1 MKKDRYRKQLFQM
14 CGIGFAIVIVAA
26 CFLQRR
32 INDSSWEDA
41 SGTSA
46 GWAENSKELGLLSV
60 DEINAD
66 RLSEQTIQISWPDSL
81 DAEAEQYIVKK
92 RRITNPNEAETW
104 CIVDTV
110 SSDHQVDG
118 NLWQVTDRLADTT
131 IQQYEYTVDVQVRD
145 ASKYEPQKGRCVL
158 ASNLLV
164 CIDPGHYN
172 GVNRLDGGYV
182 EGDVTLQLALM
193 LRDDLK
199 RKYGIDSCLTRETGS
214 ITLNGYTDEVLDSAH
229 LELRGLYAGEMG
241 SDIFLSLHTNANETN
256 ANGFETCSQPI
267 AINKPILI
275 VNTTTCTSQT
285 AIKVAN
291 EIGTSLSAVN
301 YEMGLSTVMEFRT
314 VTFGQVDQW
323 TDAYNDS
330 LDMPGTVFCKF
341 MNDGRDYYGVLRG
354 AACVGVPGII
364 IEHGMHTVPE
374 VRTASTEGDL
384 IERWATA
391 DAYGIAQGFGFT
403 SQGE

>member
-1 MKKDRYRKQLFQM
+1 MKKDTSRKRKFFSF
-14 CGIGFAIVIVAA
+14 CFAIVIVAL
-26 CFLQRR
+26 CFLQWR
-32 INDSSWEDA
+32 INDSLREDA

-46 GWAENSKELGLLSV
+46 GRAGNSEELVSLFV
-60 DEINAD
+60 DEIYAD
-66 RLSEQTIQISWPDSL
+66 RLSKQTIQISWPDSL
-81 DAEAEQYIVKK
+81 DAEVEQYIVKK
-92 RRITNPNEAETW
+92 RQITNSNEAETW

-110 SSDHQVDG
+110 SSDHQIDG
-118 NLWQVTDRLADTT
+118 NLWKATDKLADAT
-131 IQQYEYTVDVQVRD
+131 IHQYEYTVEVQARD
-145 ASKYEPQKGRCVL
+145 PSKYESQEGERVL

-164 CIDPGHYN
+164 CIDPGHYK
-172 GVNRLDGGYV
+172 GVNQLENGYV

-199 RKYGIDSCLTRETGS
+199 RKYGINSCLTRETSS
-214 ITLNGYTDEVLDSAH
+214 ITLNGYTDEALDSAH

-275 VNTTTCTSQT
+275 VNTATCAAQT

-291 EIGTSLSAVN
+291 AIGTSLSAVN

-314 VTFGQVDQW
+314 VAFGQVDQW
-323 TDAYNDS
+323 TDSYNDS

-341 MNDGRDYYGVLRG
+341 MDDGRDYYGVLRG
-354 AACVGVPGII
+354 AACAGVPGII

-374 VRTASTEGDL
+374 VRIASTGGDL
-384 IERWATA
+384 IERWAAA
-391 DAYGIAQGFGFT
+391 DAYGVAQGFGFT
-403 SQGE
+403 AQGE